1 MFYDSKM
8 LKHVPQPC
16 APSPSARA
24 SVTTAHSAAHYA
36 ALPSALSG
44 MQPAEWQGRAPA
56 RPAGRPAW
64 RPKWCRM
71 WHGKWHRKWHRTWR
85 RLAGWILLCCAA
97 LGAAA
102 DAMPPVQVQAQA
114 AGASSPL
121 ERRVKAAFLYKFLGY
136 AEFPP
141 GAFLDGAS
149 PVTIGVAG
157 ADDLAAEL
165 ARAVAG
171 RTVNNRPVQVRV
183 VRDTEVQLPLHL
195 LFIGGADSAHV
206 AHTLRQASGAMLVVT
221 ECEDGLRQ
229 GSVINFRIV
238 DERVR
243 FDVSLDAAERNGI
256 KLSSRLLTVANRV
269 QKGVQ

>member
-1 MFYDSKM
+1 MRQRVAGWA
-8 LKHVPQPC
+8 LVCC
-16 APSPSARA
+16 ATLCAAITIAPPARA
-24 SVTTAHSAAHYA
+24 QNAVA
-36 ALPSALSG
+36 
-44 MQPAEWQGRAPA
+44 
-56 RPAGRPAW
+56 
-64 RPKWCRM
+64 
-71 WHGKWHRKWHRTWR
+71 
-85 RLAGWILLCCAA
+85 
-97 LGAAA
+97 
-102 DAMPPVQVQAQA
+102 
-114 AGASSPL
+114 ASSL

-149 PVTIGVAG
+149 PVMIGVVG

-165 ARAVAG
+165 ARVVAG
-171 RTVNNRPVQVRV
+171 RTITSRPVV
-183 VRDTEVQLPLHL
+183 VRTLRDSEVQVPLHL
-195 LFIGGADSAHV
+195 LFIGGQDAGRV
-206 AHTLRQASGAMLVVT
+206 GRTVRQASSAMLVVT

-229 GSVINFRIV
+229 GSVINFRVI